1 MPLVKINLDSIRTE
15 IEKVAQAI
23 SLVLNI
29 DVTIVNEDMVRIAG
43 TGIYKDKLGEKI
55 DGMSAFRKSYLEKK
69 TLIIDN
75 PKLSDLCKDCYRLGR
90 CMEEAEVCCPIMLDG
105 HCYGVIGLIA
115 FDEDQK
121 SKILSSRNE
130 LIQFIEKMSDLISG
144 NIKAEIKSNEYNI
157 EREKIAQVL
166 NSIDRPLVSI
176 DEDARVESYNYKFLK
191 MFSVDES
198 ISGKSINKALDFFDM
213 EGLFDF
219 KRSNKNSDKF
229 YYESVNYRGIYSVSK
244 IRYGR
249 TITGFVIDFI
259 DNKEAIQAYNRMNV
273 DYRMTMDDIVGKSR
287 AIMDVKKEALS
298 AAKSS
303 STILITG
310 QSGTGKEMFAR
321 AIHAHSD
328 RSDGPFV
335 AINCA
340 AIPGELLESE
350 LFGYDEGAFTGAKKG
365 GKLGMF
371 EIASKGTIFL
381 DEIGDMSLH
390 LQAKLLRVIQ
400 EKEINKVGANKSVK
414 VDVRIISATN
424 KNLSDMVNEGAFRE
438 DLYYRLNVIP
448 IAIPS
453 LDKRKE
459 DISLLVDRTLYI
471 YSQKLGKDVRSVSDE
486 VMDRLKEYSWPGNII
501 ELQNVI
507 EYSINMTNGIVIDDV
522 DLVSSRFRKSFDKNL
537 DVARQYLVKDNGND
551 AKTSDETQIRT
562 IDSLEEEEI
571 RKALKKYRAF
581 KKDKDLVAKSLGIS
595 RATLY
600 RKMEKYKIDK
610 A

>member
-486 VMDRLKEYSWPGNII
+486 VMDRLKEYSWPGNIR